1 MMRFALLLALALGF
15 APRLTAAERPP
26 NVVIVFCDDLGYG
39 DVGCFGATGWATPNI
54 DRMAKEGVRFTDFH
68 VAEPVCSAS
77 RSALMTGCY
86 PTRIGI
92 HGALGPQARVGLSD
106 GETTIAQLCKQKG
119 YATGMV
125 GKWHLGHHKQFLP
138 THHGFDMYLGL
149 PYSNDMWPHHP
160 ERPKGYPNLPLI
172 DGDTIID
179 PDVTAEDQATL
190 TRRYTERAVKFIG
203 ENKSKPF
210 FLYFAHTFPHVPLFA
225 GAKFKGSS
233 EEGLYGD
240 VIQEIDA
247 SVGRVLAALKE
258 HGLERDTLV
267 IFTSD
272 NGPWLSYGNH
282 GGRAG
287 PLREGKGTVWEGG
300 VREPFVARWPGVI
313 PAGAVQTET
322 AMTIDILPTVAKLIG
337 AELPKHTIDGKDI
350 GPLLRC
356 EPGAKCPHEA
366 FYHYYKQGELEA
378 IRSGKWKL
386 MLPHTYRTM
395 KGQPLGKDGTPGRYR
410 QVMIEKPELYDLAAD
425 VGETKNVADEHP
437 DVVKKLLGYAED
449 ARKELGDSLTKRK
462 GSGVREPG
470 RLPAVKKQPGKKG
483 ADPASGRRQLA
494 EDARDTRST
503 GDARSSRDVRSTRP
517 TSVGRSPEP
526 RDNPSFTS
534 ELVFPLHPQHNHA
547 PGIAE
552 CPNGDLLVSWYRG
565 SGERSADDVAVY
577 GARLAKGE
585 KSWSEAFLLADT
597 PGFPDCN
604 TALFVDPKGKLWLFW
619 PVILANT
626 WSSCLTNY
634 RVTADYPK
642 DGPPKWDWQ
651 GMMALKPVDF
661 EPVMLREFENWKK
674 LVAGRPLPKVLTDDH
689 VKQLIA
695 DKLLSRLGWQPR
707 CKPTVLASGRW
718 LLPLYSDTYSAGLMA
733 ISDDEG
739 KTWTAS
745 KPLAAFG
752 GIQPAVLQRADGSL
766 VAYMR
771 ENGPLRKVRV
781 AESRDDGL
789 TWGTV
794 GVTDLPNPGSGL
806 DAVRLANGHWLLV
819 SNDTTRGRNS
829 LAVSLSDDE
838 GKTWKWTRHLEK
850 HDAGSYHY
858 PAVIQA
864 KDGGIHAV
872 YSYFVAGGKS
882 MKHARFTE
890 AWVKEGDKP

>member
-1 MMRFALLLALALGF
+1 MAAALLVAF
-15 APRLTAAERPP
+15 APGSVARPPTPGRP
-26 NVVIVFCDDLGYG
+26 NVVVIFADDMGYG
-39 DVGCFGATGWATPNI
+39 DLGCFGATGWATPNL

-68 VAEPVCSAS
+68 AAEPVCSAS

-106 GETTIAQLCKQKG
+106 GETTLAELCKQKG

-125 GKWHLGHHKQFLP
+125 GKWHLGHHRRFLP
-138 THHGFDMYLGL
+138 THHGFDSYLGL

-172 DGDTIID
+172 DGDRIID

-203 ENKSKPF
+203 ENKDRPF
-210 FLYFAHTFPHVPLFA
+210 FLYFAHSFPHVPLFA
-225 GAKFKGSS
+225 SEKFRGSS
-233 EEGLYGD
+233 KQGLYGD
-240 VIQEIDA
+240 VIQEIDW
-247 SVGRVLAALKE
+247 SVGRVLAALKD

-267 IFTSD
+267 MFTSD
-272 NGPWLSYGNH
+272 NGPWLSYGNQ
-282 GGRAG
+282 GGTAG

-313 PAGAVQTET
+313 PAGSVQTEP
-322 AMTIDILPTVAKLIG
+322 AMTIDVLPTVAKLIG
-337 AELPKHTIDGKDI
+337 AELPKHKIDGNDI

-366 FYHYYKQGELEA
+366 FYFYYKQGELEA

-395 KGQPLGKDGTPGRYR
+395 QGQPPGKDGQPGKYR
-410 QVMIEKPELYDLAAD
+410 QAKVERPELYNLSADIGESKDVAA
-425 VGETKNVADEHP
+425 EHP
-437 DVVKKLLGYAED
+437 DAVKKLLGYAEE
-449 ARKELGDSLTKRK
+449 ARKDLGDTLTKRK
-462 GSGVREPG
+462 GTGVREPG
-470 RLPAVKKQPGKKG
+470 RLPKGKQPFPPAPSPKRGGG
-483 ADPASGRRQLA
+483 AAS
-494 EDARDTRST
+494 
-503 GDARSSRDVRSTRP
+503 SSP
-517 TSVGRSPEP
+517 P
-526 RDNPSFTS
+526 RFGEGPGEGLTS
-534 ELVFPLHPQHNHA
+534 ELVFPLHPKHNHA

-577 GARLAKGE
+577 GARLRKGAKQ
-585 KSWSEAFLLADT
+585 WSEAFLLADT

-604 TALFVDPKGKLWLFW
+604 TALFVGPKGRLWLFW
-619 PVILANT
+619 PVILANS
-626 WSSCLTNY
+626 WESCLTHY
-634 RVTADYPK
+634 RVASDYQS

-651 GMMALKPVDF
+651 DTLALKPVDF

-674 LVAGRPLPKVLTDDH
+674 LIAGRTLSRPLREDV
-689 VKQLIA
+689 VKERIA
-695 DKLLSRLGWQPR
+695 NKLLSRLGWQPR

-733 ISDDEG
+733 ISDDQG

-771 ENGPLRKVRV
+771 ENGPLDKVRV
-781 AESRDDGL
+781 SESRDDGL

-794 GVTDLPNPGSGL
+794 GVTELPNPGSGL

-819 SNDTTRGRNS
+819 YNDTTRGRNS
-829 LAVSLSDDE
+829 LAVSVSDDE
-838 GKTWKWTRHLEK
+838 GKTWKWTRHLER
-850 HDAGSYHY
+850 HDTGSYHY

-864 KDGGIHAV
+864 KDGSIHAV

-882 MKHARFTE
+882 MKHARLTE
-890 AWVKEGDKP
+890 DWVKEGDK